1 MKSRRPGAGWLLCT
15 GMKGGSIKCRWVG
28 AAGLLPILAGFLLIA
43 SAQSGLRPLPPVL
56 RTLSDEIGVL
66 AVQEGLQLSRSIE
79 EIHEL
84 TGVRVIMAIVESTAP
99 EAIED
104 YGDRLAQRWRRERG
118 IDVARTIFVVVA
130 IDDRTMQVMPGAGFP
145 PVERALGNP
154 ELTSDLPE
162 LFRNGQYFE
171 ALMRLST
178 RLRAIAEE
186 GVRGQL
192 PRT

>member
-1 MKSRRPGAGWLLCT
+1 MKARSVALMVVL
-15 GMKGGSIKCRWVG
+15 
-28 AAGLLPILAGFLLIA
+28 AGLLLTAF
-43 SAQSGLRPLPPVL
+43 AQSGLRPLPARL
-56 RTLSDEIGVL
+56 RTLNDEVGVL
-66 AVQEGLQLSRSIE
+66 AIEEGLQLSRSLQ

-104 YGDRLAQRWRRERG
+104 YGDRLARRWRRERA

-145 PVERALGNP
+145 PVERALANP
-154 ELTSDLPE
+154 EVTSDLPE

-178 RLRAIAEE
+178 RLRAIVEKD
-186 GVRGQL
+186 VRGQL